1 MTIKF
6 ELPSDD
12 ALVLKHFGTA
22 LTNIAADLRGDVVDS
37 ELKELVITDPAIIE
51 KLRNCDAFSVGYRT
65 DVDTTSTQYESLSA
79 DGANVAADVEDD
91 TPPPPASEPTP
102 DPKSEPVTD
111 VVEQG
116 ESVDVPAAD
125 VELDT
130 NGLPWDGR
138 IHSANKS
145 TNSDGSWRNR
155 RQAKDDTRTTEE
167 WKQYIAS
174 VEAELKGALGNTD
187 DTPPP
192 PPAAE
197 TAQDDTPPPPPP
209 ATDVSTPFDQA
220 VTADLDVPP
229 PPPADDAPAK
239 TFPELM
245 KLVTSNAAKGSVA
258 KVQAILAERDLGSLQ
273 TLNTARPDM
282 VSTVYAELERQLG
295 E

>member
-1 MTIKF
+1 M
-6 ELPSDD
+6 
-12 ALVLKHFGTA
+12 
-22 LTNIAADLRGDVVDS
+22 AAELRGDVVDTPRMT
-37 ELKELVITDPAIIE
+37 KRVTTMG
-51 KLRNCDAFSVGYRT
+51 DASVT
-65 DVDTTSTQYESLSA
+65 EEFDTTSTQYESLSA
-79 DGANVAADVEDD
+79 DGANVAADVEDN
-91 TPPPPASEPTP
+91 TPPPPS
-102 DPKSEPVTD
+102 DPKPPVTD
-111 VVEQG
+111 VVDEV
-116 ESVDVPAAD
+116 ESQDVPAVG

-145 TNSDGSWRNR
+145 TNADGSWRNR

-167 WKQYIAS
+167 WKQYIVS
-174 VEAELKGALGNTD
+174 VEAELKGALGNT
-187 DTPPP
+187 
-192 PPAAE
+192 
-197 TAQDDTPPPPPP
+197 DDTPPPPPP

-220 VTADLDVPP
+220 VTADVPPPPATDVSTPFEQAVTAGLDVPP
-229 PPPADDAPAK
+229 PPATDVPVK

-258 KVQAILAERDLGSLQ
+258 KVQAILAQRDLGSLQ